1 MTTAGSRVPALA
13 AAIVLLAAGFGLG
26 WVARAPA
33 DTADAETTAGSSAA
47 APALAGVAAPGADR
61 PRVAS
66 VPAPWRAATAGR
78 PRRASPGGLGV
89 ADPEVVGPVTR
100 EQIEAAQDARRAELQ
115 AQFAAEP
122 FDATWAEAAE
132 AGLFAAAA
140 SDEAS
145 MAEQTPDAFSTECR
159 SRTCRV
165 VARFPADA
173 DADGWLALFLLGGAD
188 TIGRADSLVTM
199 RSDGTFEVTIY
210 GRRP

>member
-1 MTTAGSRVPALA
+1 
-13 AAIVLLAAGFGLG
+13 
-26 WVARAPA
+26 
-33 DTADAETTAGSSAA
+33 
-47 APALAGVAAPGADR
+47 
-61 PRVAS
+61 
-66 VPAPWRAATAGR
+66 
-78 PRRASPGGLGV
+78 
-89 ADPEVVGPVTR
+89 
-100 EQIEAAQDARRAELQ
+100 
-115 AQFAAEP
+115 
-122 FDATWAEAAE
+122 
-132 AGLFAAAA
+132 
-140 SDEAS
+140 